1 MTNIYD
7 ISQYMS
13 FEIENLKFVRGIR
26 YLSCNQ
32 HGCLDSGKFSGFMF
46 YALFE

>member
-13 FEIENLKFVRGIR
+13 FEIENLKFVREIR
-26 YLSCNQ
+26 YYICNQ
-32 HGCLDSGKFSGFMF
+32 HGCSDPRDK
-46 YALFE
+46 

>member
-26 YLSCNQ
+26 YLICTSK
-32 HGCLDSGKFSGFMF
+32 KFSGFMF